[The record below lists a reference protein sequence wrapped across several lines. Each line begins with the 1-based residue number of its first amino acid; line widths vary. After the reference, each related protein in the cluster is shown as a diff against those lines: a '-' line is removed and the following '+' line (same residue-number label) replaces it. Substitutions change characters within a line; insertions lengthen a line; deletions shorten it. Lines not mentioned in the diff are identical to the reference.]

1 MVAEFH
7 TFSIQHFGILLLLT
21 TIAWGLIRKGRRE
34 NDEEKFKLAIIIS
47 GFTFSLEIIE
57 AIVLGAQGQY
67 DYRTDLPLFLCD
79 LSAVILPFVLIRKNR
94 KWIGILYFWSM
105 AGTLQALITPDLE
118 KGFPSFEFFRYF
130 TMHGGIVIAIL
141 YIVIVFKI
149 RISWRDL
156 VQAVLYAQVYLVCIH
171 VLNHVLQTNYSYTIQ
186 KPAGATILDYFGPWP
201 WYIMWGEV
209 LMLVLFLVLLL
220 PFILFRPSSTVQEQE
235 VFVND

>member
-7 TFSIQHFGILLLLT
+7 TFSIQHFGILLLMT
-21 TIAWGLIRKGRRE
+21 AIAWGLIQKGRRE
-34 NDEEKFKLAIIIS
+34 DDEEKFKLAIIIS
-47 GFTFSLEIIE
+47 GVTFSLEIIE

-149 RISWRDL
+149 RINWRDL

-171 VLNHVLQTNYSYTIQ
+171 ILNQVLQTNYSYTIQ

-220 PFILFRPSSTVQEQE
+220 PFILFRPSITVQEQE